1 MGHPEQGWPVLF
13 EAMNVLNRAP
23 SATALASTLCLA
35 LLAGC
40 SSVGDSL
47 SGDKVDYRKT
57 GAKVVKLDVP
67 PDLSQLPG
75 QVRYSQVGAATV
87 SASSLGGSSPVTAAE
102 ATAVALRQAGS
113 YRLMRD
119 GQTRWL
125 AVALPPD
132 QIWTPVRDF
141 WTSNGFE
148 LLEDDPKAG
157 LLTTNFLE
165 NRAKVGDEGAVR
177 KALGRVFEAL
187 YDSGE
192 RDQYRLR
199 IERTATGS
207 EIYIA
212 HRGLIEEY
220 ETKSKD
226 RTVWRARPADP
237 QLEAAMLSRLM
248 VSLGLPK
255 AEAEAVVAKAEPVA
269 QPSSGYARLND
280 DKASLTLDVDGD
292 TAWRR
297 VGLALDRSGFTVET
311 RDRKAGVYEIRLS
324 ASDVEANRPGFF
336 ARLFGAKAQGDGL
349 SRFRVTV
356 TPAGKSTQV
365 QVLSDTGKAVAD
377 NPMAQRVAKQLL
389 DELT

>member
-40 SSVGDSL
+40 SSVGDTL

-75 QVRYSQVGAATV
+75 QVRYGQVGAATV
-87 SASSLGGSSPVTAAE
+87 SASSLGSTPGTPADTA
-102 ATAVALRQAGS
+102 AVALRQAGS

-125 AVALPPD
+125 NVALPPD
-132 QIWTPVRDF
+132 QIWPQVHDF
-141 WTSNGFE
+141 WTDNGFE
-148 LLEDDPKAG
+148 LTEDDPKAG

-165 NRAKVGDEGAVR
+165 NRAKVGDEGGVR

-192 RDQYRLR
+192 RDQYRVR
-199 IERTATGS
+199 IERTANGS

-220 ETKSKD
+220 ETKAKD
-226 RTVWRARPADP
+226 RTVWRARPSDP

-248 VSLGLPK
+248 VTLGLPK
-255 AEAEAVVAKAEPVA
+255 AEAEAVVAMAESVP

-356 TPAGKSTQV
+356 AASGKATQV
-365 QVLSDTGKAVAD
+365 QVLSDTGKPVAD

-389 DELT
+389 DELI